1 MEKFNLW
8 LQKHIVPGAKK
19 LAENPWIA
27 AVSAAFTIIL
37 PFILVSSLISLYGVL
52 IGYLPFEMP
61 PLSAIG
67 NFAMGLTAVQIAF
80 LVPYLL
86 MDKKGHSRYS
96 VVAGLLGIGSFL
108 QMLNAPMED
117 GIWQVTF
124 GELGAGGTFVSL
136 VTGLFTAFVFNLYI
150 SRHFLEDSEMPDFI
164 VEWINGTIPAIIVLA
179 VGFILCNVGFSL
191 SKTLST
197 ILAPVF
203 TFGQSYL
210 GMLVIVFVPAFLYSF
225 GIGTRTTS
233 AFRNPIYYA
242 GIAAN
247 VELVAQG
254 LKATNIVTFE
264 TIHTCALT
272 CLGGT
277 GGTLMLV
284 VMMCFSKSKRMKT
297 LGRVTVVPSIF
308 NINEPVI
315 YGAPVI
321 YNPLLMIPMWINA
334 ILTAT
339 IVYFTMSTGLL
350 NIPSYVFQAW
360 ALPAPIGA
368 FLATNDARAIIVW
381 LVVIVVTALVWYPF
395 FKAYESQLIAE
406 EKAELEAKTAQ

>member
-1 MEKFNLW
+1 MEKFNEW
-8 LQKHIVPGAKK
+8 LQAHIVPGAKK

-27 AVSAAFTIIL
+27 AISSAFTIIL
-37 PFILVSSLISLYGVL
+37 PFILVSSIVSLYGVL
-52 IGYLPFEMP
+52 VGYLPFELP
-61 PLSAIG
+61 SISAVG
-67 NFAMGLTAVQIAF
+67 NFAMGLTALQIAF

-86 MDKKGHSRYS
+86 MEKKGKGRYA
-96 VVAGLLGIGSFL
+96 VVAGLLGIGSFF
-108 QMLNAPMED
+108 QILNYPTVE
-117 GIWQVTF
+117 GVYQVTF
-124 GELGAGGTFVSL
+124 GDLGAGGTFVSL
-136 VTGLFTAFVFNLYI
+136 VVGLFTAMVFNWYI
-150 SRHFLEDSEMPDFI
+150 GLNFMEDSDIPDFI
-164 VEWINGTIPAIIVLA
+164 VEWINGTVPVIIVLA
-179 VGFILCNVGFSL
+179 VGFILNNLNVSL
-191 SKTLST
+191 PAILAT

-203 TFGQSYL
+203 SFGQSYL

-233 AFRNPIYYA
+233 AFRNPIYFA

-284 VMMCFSKSKRMKT
+284 IMMCLSKSKRLKT
-297 LGRVTVVPSIF
+297 LGRVTLVPSIF

-315 YGAPVI
+315 YGAPVV

-334 ILTAT
+334 LVTAT
-339 IVYFTMSTGLL
+339 IVYFTMSTGFLS
-350 NIPSYVFQAW
+350 IPSYVFQAW

-368 FLATNDARAIIVW
+368 FLATNDWRAFIVW
-381 LVVIVVTALVWYPF
+381 AVVCVVTFCVWYPF
-395 FKAYESQLIAE
+395 FKAYEKQLLDE
-406 EKAELEAKTAQ
+406 EKAKLEAK

>member
-1 MEKFNLW
+1 MEKFNTW
-8 LQKHIVPGAKK
+8 LQEHIVPGAKK
-19 LAENPWIA
+19 IAENPWIGA
-27 AVSAAFTIIL
+27 ISSAFTIIL
-37 PFILVSSLISLYGVL
+37 PFIMVSSLISLYGVI

-61 PLSAIG
+61 SLSSIG
-67 NFAMGLTAVQIAF
+67 NFAMGLTALQVAF

-86 MDKKGHSRYS
+86 MEKKGKGKYA

-108 QMLNAPMED
+108 QVLNYPTID
-117 GIWQVTF
+117 GYYAVTF
-124 GELGAGGTFVSL
+124 GDLGAGGTFVSL
-136 VTGLFTAFVFNLYI
+136 VVGLFTAMVFNWYI
-150 SRHFLEDSEMPDFI
+150 GLKFLEDSEMPDFI
-164 VEWINGTIPAIIVLA
+164 VEWINGTVPVLIVLA
-179 VGFILCNVGFSL
+179 VGFILNSCNVSIPA
-191 SKTLST
+191 
-197 ILAPVF
+197 ILTKILEPVF

-284 VMMCFSKSKRMKT
+284 IMMCFSKSKRLKT
-297 LGRVTVVPSIF
+297 IGRVTIVPSIF

-321 YNPLLMIPMWINA
+321 FNPLLMIPMWINA

-339 IVYFTMSTGLL
+339 IVYFTMSTGFL
-350 NIPSYVFQAW
+350 NTPSYVFQAW

-368 FLATNDARAIIVW
+368 ILATNDWKAIIVW
-381 LVVIVVTALVWYPF
+381 AIVCVVTFCVWYPF
-395 FKAYESQLIAE
+395 FKAYEKTLLE
-406 EKAELEAKTAQ
+406 EENAQIESK